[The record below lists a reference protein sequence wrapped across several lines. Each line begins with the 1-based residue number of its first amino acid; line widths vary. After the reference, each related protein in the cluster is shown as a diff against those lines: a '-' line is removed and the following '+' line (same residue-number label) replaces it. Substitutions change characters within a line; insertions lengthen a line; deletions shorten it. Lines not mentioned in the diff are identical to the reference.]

1 MPNINI
7 PFDDDELEELKKKK
21 GNRSW
26 REMFL
31 QSTKGF
37 SMGETIPRPGGDL
50 KVVKVEDFD
59 LWNINGDLPTPVP
72 VKPNQIMVYTI
83 YTLEKVE

>member
-7 PFDDDELEELKKKK
+7 PLDNDELEELKKKK

-26 REMFL
+26 KEMFL
-31 QSTKGF
+31 RATKGF
-37 SMGETIPRPGGDL
+37 SIGEIIPRPDGDL
-50 KVVKVEDFD
+50 KVVKAEEFD
-59 LWNINGDLPTPVP
+59 LWNINGNLPAPVP
-72 VKPNQIMVYTI
+72 VRPNQIMIYTI